1 MRAAVA
7 IVVPAFLMAMAP
19 AALCAQDM
27 SAEQLTR
34 MLNGPPARSPVQAP
48 VNAPER
54 PSPTPAPQARPAPT
68 PAPAARAPA
77 PAPVARR
84 VDAEMSGPAPLSAE
98 AISALPFRLDLNGA
112 EIIERSAGPAA
123 KVYSVR
129 QGEAYLLMIYAGPQ
143 SQYPVYDGEQAV
155 LAGRVTTIVLQDGKR
170 VAAEHLFRR
179 DDARD
184 DSRPADIHVWLM
196 VTDGPQAAL
205 AERIGQSVDPR

>member
-1 MRAAVA
+1 MRTAVA

-19 AALCAQDM
+19 AVSPAQEM
-27 SAEQLTR
+27 GAEQLTR
-34 MLNGPPARSPVQAP
+34 MLNGPPARSQVQAP
-48 VNAPER
+48 VNTPER
-54 PSPTPAPQARPAPT
+54 PSPAPAAQARPAPE
-68 PAPAARAPA
+68 PAPAAAARAPA
-77 PAPVARR
+77 PAPAARR
-84 VDAEMSGPAPLSAE
+84 VEAEVSGPAPLSAQ

-143 SQYPVYDGEQAV
+143 SQYPVYDGEQASV
-155 LAGRVTTIVLQDGKR
+155 AGRVTTIVLQDGKR

-179 DDARD
+179 E
-184 DSRPADIHVWLM
+184 DSSPADIHVWLM